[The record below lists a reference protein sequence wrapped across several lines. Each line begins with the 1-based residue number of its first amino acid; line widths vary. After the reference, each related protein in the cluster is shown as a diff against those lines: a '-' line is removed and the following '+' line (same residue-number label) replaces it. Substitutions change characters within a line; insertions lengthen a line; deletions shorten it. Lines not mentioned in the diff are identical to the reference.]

1 MNDESEVVNTF
12 LDECVQKCLKTPH
25 KYVDALRSLAAASSA
40 NDDYTYKLD
49 EYPSPLLMTLL
60 EQLESRLSNGSLP
73 ATHIVAV
80 TSFIGRLTFCLLGKK
95 DLVFL
100 RAFVDKVENVL
111 MQNSMLDASRDR
123 TEITMV
129 ALKRELAIMRSG
141 MAFNITIEL
150 ETAVEVEGAPSW
162 LTAFEALSTRRSL

>member
-1 MNDESEVVNTF
+1 
-12 LDECVQKCLKTPH
+12 
-25 KYVDALRSLAAASSA
+25 
-40 NDDYTYKLD
+40 
-49 EYPSPLLMTLL
+49 
-60 EQLESRLSNGSLP
+60 
-73 ATHIVAV
+73 
-80 TSFIGRLTFCLLGKK
+80 LTFCLLGKK